1 MVDAIARIADKVCA
15 VTLAKGCDHMGPNGK
30 GALLAL
36 LAFGIYATHDVVVKL
51 MGASY
56 SPVQLIFFSV
66 LFSFPLAMLMIMRD
80 AQPGTLRPVHPWW
93 IALRTAAAVL
103 TGLTAF
109 YAFSVLP
116 LTQVYA
122 IVFATPLFIT
132 ILAIPILGEK
142 VRIRRWLAVI
152 AGLIG
157 VMVVL
162 RPGGGDLSLG
172 HLAALLAALGGS
184 VASIIVRKIGPE
196 ERPVVLLLYP
206 MLANFIL
213 MAAALPF
220 VYEPMPIEHMG
231 FVGIMSVLGWIGG
244 VVIIK
249 AYNAGEAVIVA
260 PMQYSQILW
269 ATAYGM
275 VFFNETPDG
284 RTVLGA
290 GIIIA
295 SGLYIVLRESR
306 KSESNR
312 PVLQSKNRPDTGTS
326 PRRNLIDR
334 VTRSVRHLD

>member
-1 MVDAIARIADKVCA
+1 MRGRKQRWSTGFFVQFALLLGLCMHVSLPVRAQEFDPPPPPSELPP
-15 VTLAKGCDHMGPNGK
+15 TLAGEIHLGLVSPIRAGKLCPAHADCIFNG
-30 GALLAL
+30 GG
-36 LAFGIYATHDVVVKL
+36 GI
-51 MGASY
+51 
-56 SPVQLIFFSV
+56 
-66 LFSFPLAMLMIMRD
+66 
-80 AQPGTLRPVHPWW
+80 
-93 IALRTAAAVL
+93 
-103 TGLTAF
+103 
-109 YAFSVLP
+109 
-116 LTQVYA
+116 
-122 IVFATPLFIT
+122 
-132 ILAIPILGEK
+132 
-142 VRIRRWLAVI
+142 
-152 AGLIG
+152 
-157 VMVVL
+157 
-162 RPGGGDLSLG
+162 GGDLEWRYSRGLGIGVGYEGFFLDGNGVYELTVIQILRAILRYRMLLQSLAHPYVG
-172 HLAALLAALGGS
+172 VGAGVAIFGDKFHYAALGGS